1 MSEKQ
6 ITKPEIGQ
14 EYFSLSED
22 RRIVLSWTWYD
33 TMNDNAALKAGN
45 VYLTK
50 EEAEEDLENPED
62 QLGDLSKSLNCLNG
76 YETYPVEH

>member
-33 TMNDNAALKAGN
+33 TMNDNAAFKAGN

-62 QLGDLSKSLNCLNG
+62 
-76 YETYPVEH
+76 